1 MAKTSSGT
9 TKKATRSAS
18 TDQPAAAGLADLLK
32 QRLQTIYWAESE
44 LVKTLPQLKAQSNS
58 QELQAAITEHIAQTQ
73 LHVTRLEEVFTALN
87 EKAGAVKCEGLQGIL
102 KQGTVTINQAEQGA
116 VRDAAIIG
124 ACQMVEHYEIA
135 SYGTLAAY
143 AKVLNEKQVLD
154 LLLKTLTEEKKSD
167 QILSGIADTHL
178 NASAAGQA

>member
-1 MAKTSSGT
+1 MAKTATT
-9 TKKATRSAS
+9 TKKATRSA
-18 TDQPAAAGLADLLK
+18 AAGLADLLR

-44 LVKTLPQLKAQSNS
+44 LVKTLPQLKEQSNS

-73 LHVTRLEEVFTALN
+73 MHVTRLEEIFSALN

-102 KQGTVTINQAEQGA
+102 KEGAVTISQAKEGP

-124 ACQMVEHYEIA
+124 ACQLVEHYEIA

-143 AKVLNEKQVLD
+143 AKVLNEKAVLD
-154 LLLKTLTEEKKSD
+154 ILLKTLTEEKKSD

-178 NASAAGQA
+178 NASAAGKV

>member
-1 MAKTSSGT
+1 MAKTST
-9 TKKATRSAS
+9 TKKVTRPAS
-18 TDQPAAAGLADLLK
+18 AGLADLLK

-44 LVKTLPQLKAQSNS
+44 LVSTLPQLKEQSNS

-73 LHVTRLEEVFTALN
+73 MHVTRLEEIFSALN
-87 EKAGAVKCEGLQGIL
+87 EKADAVKCEGLQGIL
-102 KQGTVTINQAEQGA
+102 KEGAATVSQSEEGP

-124 ACQMVEHYEIA
+124 ACQLVEHYEIA
-135 SYGTLAAY
+135 AYGTLAAY

-167 QILSGIADTHL
+167 QILSAIADTHL
-178 NASAAGQA
+178 NASAVGEA